1 MFKGRIIHALYKKL
15 LTLYPRRFREQL
27 EESMLQTFNDLCNEK
42 RKSKIGLMGFVLRTF
57 TETIIESTREHVLL
71 LTQGGTM
78 KNIVI
83 SNPKSAA
90 LIAFLFTLPFM
101 VLNTIAGNQIEP
113 FFTIFKVNTG
123 GGFWDHPVGHI
134 SLIVA
139 LLLFP
144 IGAVISIRPMFQKGA
159 DGKRKFHLMN
169 VLLAVIMVFLFVL
182 ISGAL
187 ISEIYRCNVL
197 QIPNCD

>member
-1 MFKGRIIHALYKKL
+1 
-15 LTLYPRRFREQL
+15 
-27 EESMLQTFNDLCNEK
+27 
-42 RKSKIGLMGFVLRTF
+42 
-57 TETIIESTREHVLL
+57 
-71 LTQGGTM
+71 M

-144 IGAVISIRPMFQKGA
+144 SFPFDPCFKKEPMENGNSI
-159 DGKRKFHLMN
+159 L
-169 VLLAVIMVFLFVL
+169 
-182 ISGAL
+182 
-187 ISEIYRCNVL
+187 
-197 QIPNCD
+197 